1 MIPHAELTQLLEDNV
16 TTLYIVVVILDGA
29 VLSSADAFTFS
40 VLGATERALPKD
52 IAWSEVEQFSQAIAD
67 RRKVFEEVDSAILQ
81 GC

>member
-29 VLSSADAFTFS
+29 VLSSADAFAFS
-40 VLGATERALPKD
+40 VLVATERALPKD
-52 IAWSEVEQFSQAIAD
+52 IAWSEVEQFSQTIAD